1 MGLTS
6 RLVAL
11 TVLAVVAVACNGAGN
26 EGHRAPATVPP
37 GPVGVSI
44 TDPWCA
50 PTGTVDNGPDGD
62 AVACY
67 MTITAAMAG
76 DTLLGVEVPE
86 GLAERAELE
95 VTTGPGSVATTPE
108 GEPVGDDP
116 PVDTTI
122 RNDQRDRI
130 DELVIPPEEAVQLQ
144 PGGHQI
150 VVLGLR
156 PPVEVGLEIEMT
168 LRFEAAGEFA
178 VVTEVREP

>member
-1 MGLTS
+1 MGTTI
-6 RLVAL
+6 RVVAL
-11 TVLAVVAVACNGAGN
+11 TVVAALVVACNGAGN

-37 GPVGVSI
+37 GPAGVSI

-50 PTGTVDNGPDGD
+50 PTETTDDGTDGD

-76 DTLLGVEVPE
+76 DTLVDVEVPE

-95 VTTGPGSVATTPE
+95 VATGPGSVATTPE
-108 GEPVGDDP
+108 GEPIGDDP

-122 RNDQRDRI
+122 RNGQRDRL
-130 DELVIPPEEAVQLQ
+130 DELVIPPEEVVQLQ

-150 VVLGLR
+150 VVRGLR
-156 PPVEVGLEIEMT
+156 SPVEVGMEIEMT
-168 LRFEAAGEFA
+168 LRFEGAGEFA
-178 VVTEVREP
+178 VVAEVREP